1 MSLQRFEDAHR
12 QDYETAL
19 AEIRRGRK
27 TSHWM
32 WYIFPQLKGLG
43 YSPTAQYY
51 GIENL
56 AEAEAFLAHPVLGP
70 RLREISAALLE
81 LESSD
86 ALAVM
91 GSPDHF
97 KLRSCMTLFLA
108 ADPTAEVFQRVLDKF
123 YNGRPDGRTLGLL
136 QKQR

>member
-51 GIENL
+51 SIENL
-56 AEAEAFLAHPVLGP
+56 AEAEAFLAHPVLGVH
-70 RLREISAALLE
+70 LVEISRALLA
-81 LESSD
+81 LETNNAD
-86 ALAVM
+86 LVF
-91 GSPDHF
+91 GYPDNL
-97 KLRSCMTLFLA
+97 KLRSSMTLFA
-108 ADPTAEVFQRVLDKF
+108 QIREADPVFGQVLDKF
-123 YNGRPDGRTLGLL
+123 FEGKPDQRTLELL
-136 QKQR
+136 KE

>member
-51 GIENL
+51 SIENL
-56 AEAEAFLAHPVLGP
+56 AEAEAFLAHPVLGAH
-70 RLREISAALLE
+70 LVEISRALLA
-81 LESSD
+81 LETD
-86 ALAVM
+86 NADLVF
-91 GSPDHF
+91 GYPDNL
-97 KLRSCMTLFLA
+97 KLRSSMTLFA
-108 ADPTAEVFQRVLDKF
+108 QIREADPVFGQVLDKF
-123 YNGRPDGRTLGLL
+123 FEGKPDQRTLALL
-136 QKQR
+136 KE

>member
-19 AEIRRGRK
+19 AEIRRVRK

-51 GIENL
+51 SIENL
-56 AEAEAFLAHPVLGP
+56 AEAEAFLAHPVLGVH
-70 RLREISAALLE
+70 LVEISRALLA
-81 LESSD
+81 LETNNAD
-86 ALAVM
+86 LVF
-91 GSPDHF
+91 GYPDNL
-97 KLRSCMTLFLA
+97 KLRSSMTLFA
-108 ADPTAEVFQRVLDKF
+108 QVREADPVFGQVLDKF
-123 YNGRPDGRTLGLL
+123 FEGKPDQRTLALL
-136 QKQR
+136 KE

>member
-51 GIENL
+51 SIENL
-56 AEAEAFLAHPVLGP
+56 AEAEAFLAHPVLGAH
-70 RLREISAALLE
+70 LVEISRALLA
-81 LESSD
+81 LETNNAD
-86 ALAVM
+86 LVF
-91 GSPDHF
+91 GYPDNL
-97 KLRSCMTLFLA
+97 KLRSSMTLFA
-108 ADPTAEVFQRVLDKF
+108 QVREADPVFGQVLDKF
-123 YNGRPDGRTLGLL
+123 FEGKPDQRTLELL
-136 QKQR
+136 KE

>member
-19 AEIRRGRK
+19 AEIRRGRN

-56 AEAEAFLAHPVLGP
+56 AEAEAFLAHPVLGAH
-70 RLREISAALLE
+70 LVEISRALLA
-81 LESSD
+81 LETD
-86 ALAVM
+86 NADLVF
-91 GSPDHF
+91 GYPDNL
-97 KLRSCMTLFLA
+97 KLRSSMTLFA
-108 ADPTAEVFQRVLDKF
+108 HVGEADPVFGQVLDKF
-123 YNGRPDGRTLGLL
+123 FEGKPDQRTLALL
-136 QKQR
+136 KE

>member
-51 GIENL
+51 SIENL
-56 AEAEAFLAHPVLGP
+56 AEAEAFLAHPVLGAH
-70 RLREISAALLE
+70 LVEISRALLA
-81 LESSD
+81 LETNNAD
-86 ALAVM
+86 LVF
-91 GSPDHF
+91 GYPDNL
-97 KLRSCMTLFLA
+97 KLRSSMTLFA
-108 ADPTAEVFQRVLDKF
+108 QVREADPVFGQVLDKF
-123 YNGRPDGRTLGLL
+123 FEGKPDQRTLALL
-136 QKQR
+136 KE

>member
-51 GIENL
+51 SIENL
-56 AEAEAFLAHPVLGP
+56 AEAEAFLAHPVLGAH
-70 RLREISAALLE
+70 LVEISRALLA
-81 LESSD
+81 LETNNAD
-86 ALAVM
+86 LVF
-91 GSPDHF
+91 GYPDNL
-97 KLRSCMTLFLA
+97 KLRSSMTLFA
-108 ADPTAEVFQRVLDKF
+108 QVREADSVFGQVLDKF
-123 YNGRPDGRTLGLL
+123 FEGKPDQRTLALL
-136 QKQR
+136 KE

>member
-51 GIENL
+51 SIENL
-56 AEAEAFLAHPVLGP
+56 AEAEAFLAHPVLGVH
-70 RLREISAALLE
+70 LVEISRALLA
-81 LESSD
+81 LETD
-86 ALAVM
+86 NADLVF
-91 GSPDHF
+91 GYPDNL
-97 KLRSCMTLFLA
+97 KLRSSMTLFA
-108 ADPTAEVFQRVLDKF
+108 QVREADPVFGQVLDKF
-123 YNGRPDGRTLGLL
+123 FEGKPDQRTLALL
-136 QKQR
+136 KE

>member
-51 GIENL
+51 SIENL
-56 AEAEAFLAHPVLGP
+56 AEAEAFLAHPVLGAH
-70 RLREISAALLE
+70 LVEISRALLA
-81 LESSD
+81 LETNNAD
-86 ALAVM
+86 LVF
-91 GSPDHF
+91 GYPDNL
-97 KLRSCMTLFLA
+97 KLRSSMTLFA
-108 ADPTAEVFQRVLDKF
+108 QVREANPVFGQVLDKF
-123 YNGRPDGRTLGLL
+123 FEGKPDQRTLALL
-136 QKQR
+136 KE

>member
-56 AEAEAFLAHPVLGP
+56 AEAEAFLSHPVLGVH
-70 RLREISAALLE
+70 LVEISRALLA
-81 LESSD
+81 LETD
-86 ALAVM
+86 NADLVF
-91 GSPDHF
+91 GYPDNL
-97 KLRSCMTLFLA
+97 KLRSSMTLFA
-108 ADPTAEVFQRVLDKF
+108 QIREADPVFGQVLDKF
-123 YNGRPDGRTLGLL
+123 FEGKPDQRTLELL
-136 QKQR
+136 KE

>member
-43 YSPTAQYY
+43 HSPTAQYY

-56 AEAEAFLAHPVLGP
+56 AEAEAFLAHPVLGVH
-70 RLREISAALLE
+70 LVEISRALLA
-81 LESSD
+81 LETNNAD
-86 ALAVM
+86 LVF
-91 GSPDHF
+91 GYPDNL
-97 KLRSCMTLFLA
+97 KLRSSMTLFA
-108 ADPTAEVFQRVLDKF
+108 QIREADPVFGQVLDKF
-123 YNGRPDGRTLGLL
+123 FEGKPDQRTLELL
-136 QKQR
+136 KE

>member
-43 YSPTAQYY
+43 YSRTAQYY

-56 AEAEAFLAHPVLGP
+56 AEAEAFLTHPVLGVH
-70 RLREISAALLE
+70 LVEISRALLA
-81 LESSD
+81 LETNNAD
-86 ALAVM
+86 LVF
-91 GSPDHF
+91 GYPDNL
-97 KLRSCMTLFLA
+97 KLRSSMTLFA
-108 ADPTAEVFQRVLDKF
+108 QIREADPVFGQVLDKF
-123 YNGRPDGRTLGLL
+123 FEGKPDQRTLELL
-136 QKQR
+136 KE

>member
-56 AEAEAFLAHPVLGP
+56 AEAEAFLAHPVLGAH
-70 RLREISAALLE
+70 LVEISRALLA
-81 LESSD
+81 LETNNAD
-86 ALAVM
+86 LVF
-91 GSPDHF
+91 GYPDNL
-97 KLRSCMTLFLA
+97 KLRSSMTLFA
-108 ADPTAEVFQRVLDKF
+108 QIREADPFFGQVLDKF
-123 YNGRPDGRTLGLL
+123 FDGKPDQRTLELL
-136 QKQR
+136 KE

>member
-51 GIENL
+51 SIENL
-56 AEAEAFLAHPVLGP
+56 AEAEAFLAHPVLGAH
-70 RLREISAALLE
+70 LVEISRALLA
-81 LESSD
+81 LETD
-86 ALAVM
+86 NADLVF
-91 GSPDHF
+91 GYPDNL
-97 KLRSCMTLFLA
+97 KLRSSMTLFA
-108 ADPTAEVFQRVLDKF
+108 QIREADPVFGQVLDKF
-123 YNGRPDGRTLGLL
+123 FDGKPDQRTLALL
-136 QKQR
+136 KE

>member
-32 WYIFPQLKGLG
+32 WYIFPQLKELG

-56 AEAEAFLAHPVLGP
+56 AEAEAFLSHPVLGAH
-70 RLREISAALLE
+70 LVEISRALLA
-81 LESSD
+81 LETD
-86 ALAVM
+86 NADLVF
-91 GSPDHF
+91 GYPDNL
-97 KLRSCMTLFLA
+97 KLRSSMTLFA
-108 ADPTAEVFQRVLDKF
+108 QIREADPVFGQVLDKF
-123 YNGRPDGRTLGLL
+123 LDR
-136 QKQR
+136 KSVV

>member
-32 WYIFPQLKGLG
+32 WYIFPQLKELG

-56 AEAEAFLAHPVLGP
+56 AEAEAFLSHPVLGVH
-70 RLREISAALLE
+70 LVEISRALLA
-81 LESSD
+81 LETNNAD
-86 ALAVM
+86 LVF
-91 GSPDHF
+91 GYPDNL
-97 KLRSCMTLFLA
+97 KLRSSMTLFA
-108 ADPTAEVFQRVLDKF
+108 QIREADPVFGQVLDKF
-123 YNGRPDGRTLGLL
+123 FEGKPDQRTLELL
-136 QKQR
+136 KE

>member
-51 GIENL
+51 SIENL
-56 AEAEAFLAHPVLGP
+56 AEAEAFLAHPVLGVH
-70 RLREISAALLE
+70 LVEISRALLA
-81 LESSD
+81 LETD
-86 ALAVM
+86 NADLVF
-91 GSPDHF
+91 GYPDNL
-97 KLRSCMTLFLA
+97 KLRSSMTLFA
-108 ADPTAEVFQRVLDKF
+108 QIREADPVFGQVLDKF
-123 YNGRPDGRTLGLL
+123 FEGKPDQRTLELL
-136 QKQR
+136 KE

>member
-56 AEAEAFLAHPVLGP
+56 AEAEAFLAHPVLGVH
-70 RLREISAALLE
+70 LVEISRALLA
-81 LESSD
+81 LETNNAD
-86 ALAVM
+86 LVF
-91 GSPDHF
+91 GYPDNL
-97 KLRSCMTLFLA
+97 KLRSSMTLFAQIREA
-108 ADPTAEVFQRVLDKF
+108 APVFGQVLDKF
-123 YNGRPDGRTLGLL
+123 FDGKPDQRTLELL
-136 QKQR
+136 KE

>member
-1 MSLQRFEDAHR
+1 MSLQRFENAHR

-51 GIENL
+51 SIENL
-56 AEAEAFLAHPVLGP
+56 AEAEAFLAHPVLGAH
-70 RLREISAALLE
+70 LVEISRALLA
-81 LESSD
+81 LETNNAD
-86 ALAVM
+86 LVF
-91 GSPDHF
+91 GYPDNL
-97 KLRSCMTLFLA
+97 KLRSSMTLFA
-108 ADPTAEVFQRVLDKF
+108 QVREASPVFGQVLNKF
-123 YNGRPDGRTLGLL
+123 FEGKPDQRTLALL
-136 QKQR
+136 KE

>member
-81 LESSD
+81 LESCD

-91 GSPDHF
+91 GSTDHF

-108 ADPTAEVFQRVLDKF
+108 ADPTAEVFQHVLDKF
-123 YNGRPDGRTLGLL
+123 YQGRPDGRTLGLL

>member
-56 AEAEAFLAHPVLGP
+56 AEAEAFLAHPVLGAH
-70 RLREISAALLE
+70 LVEISRTLLALETDNADL
-81 LESSD
+81 
-86 ALAVM
+86 VF
-91 GSPDHF
+91 GYPDNL
-97 KLRSCMTLFLA
+97 KLRSSMTLFA
-108 ADPTAEVFQRVLDKF
+108 QIREADPVFGQVLDKF
-123 YNGRPDGRTLGLL
+123 FDGKPDQRTLELL
-136 QKQR
+136 KE

>member
-19 AEIRRGRK
+19 SEIRRGRK

-51 GIENL
+51 SIENL
-56 AEAEAFLAHPVLGP
+56 AEAEAFLAHPVLGAH
-70 RLREISAALLE
+70 LVEISRALLA
-81 LESSD
+81 LETNNAD
-86 ALAVM
+86 LVF
-91 GSPDHF
+91 GYPDNL
-97 KLRSCMTLFLA
+97 KLRSSMTLFA
-108 ADPTAEVFQRVLDKF
+108 QVREANPVFGQVLDKF
-123 YNGRPDGRTLGLL
+123 FEGKPDQRTLALL
-136 QKQR
+136 KE

>member
-56 AEAEAFLAHPVLGP
+56 AEAEAFLSHPVLGVH
-70 RLREISAALLE
+70 LVEISRALLA
-81 LESSD
+81 LETNNAD
-86 ALAVM
+86 LVF
-91 GSPDHF
+91 GYPDNL
-97 KLRSCMTLFLA
+97 KLRSSMTLFA
-108 ADPTAEVFQRVLDKF
+108 QIREADPVFGQVLDKF
-123 YNGRPDGRTLGLL
+123 FEGKPDQRTLELL
-136 QKQR
+136 KE

>member
-51 GIENL
+51 SIENL
-56 AEAEAFLAHPVLGP
+56 AEAEAFLAHPVLGVH
-70 RLREISAALLE
+70 LVEISRALLA
-81 LESSD
+81 LETNNAD
-86 ALAVM
+86 LVF
-91 GSPDHF
+91 GYPDNL
-97 KLRSCMTLFLA
+97 KLRSSMTLFA
-108 ADPTAEVFQRVLDKF
+108 QVREANPVFGQVLDKF
-123 YNGRPDGRTLGLL
+123 FDGKPDQRTLELL
-136 QKQR
+136 KE

>member
-51 GIENL
+51 SIENL
-56 AEAEAFLAHPVLGP
+56 AEAEAFLAHPVLGVH
-70 RLREISAALLE
+70 LVEISRALLA
-81 LESSD
+81 LETNNAD
-86 ALAVM
+86 LVF
-91 GSPDHF
+91 GYPDNL
-97 KLRSCMTLFLA
+97 KLRSSMTLFA
-108 ADPTAEVFQRVLDKF
+108 QVREANPVFGQVLDKF
-123 YNGRPDGRTLGLL
+123 FEGKPDQRTLALL
-136 QKQR
+136 KE

>member
-43 YSPTAQYY
+43 HSPTAQYY

-56 AEAEAFLAHPVLGP
+56 AEAEAFLAHPVLGVH
-70 RLREISAALLE
+70 LVEISRALLA
-81 LESSD
+81 LETD
-86 ALAVM
+86 NADLVF
-91 GSPDHF
+91 GYPDNL
-97 KLRSCMTLFLA
+97 KLRSSMTLFA
-108 ADPTAEVFQRVLDKF
+108 QVREANPVFGQVLDKF
-123 YNGRPDGRTLGLL
+123 FEGKPDQRTLELL
-136 QKQR
+136 KE

>member
-51 GIENL
+51 SIENL
-56 AEAEAFLAHPVLGP
+56 VEAEAFLAHSVLGAH
-70 RLREISAALLE
+70 LVEISRALLA
-81 LESSD
+81 LETNNAD
-86 ALAVM
+86 LVF
-91 GSPDHF
+91 GYPDNL
-97 KLRSCMTLFLA
+97 KLRSSMTLFA
-108 ADPTAEVFQRVLDKF
+108 QIREADPVFGQVLDKF
-123 YNGRPDGRTLGLL
+123 FEGKPDQRTLELL
-136 QKQR
+136 KE

>member
-51 GIENL
+51 SIENL
-56 AEAEAFLAHPVLGP
+56 AEAEAFLDHPVLGAH
-70 RLREISAALLE
+70 LVEISRALLA
-81 LESSD
+81 LETNNAD
-86 ALAVM
+86 LVF
-91 GSPDHF
+91 GYPDNL
-97 KLRSCMTLFLA
+97 KLRSSMTLFA
-108 ADPTAEVFQRVLDKF
+108 QIREADPFFGQVLDKF
-123 YNGRPDGRTLGLL
+123 FDGKPDQRTLELL
-136 QKQR
+136 KE

>member
-43 YSPTAQYY
+43 HSPTAQYY

-56 AEAEAFLAHPVLGP
+56 AEAEAFLAHPVLGVH
-70 RLREISAALLE
+70 LVEISRALLA
-81 LESSD
+81 LETDNADLVFGYPDNLKFRSS
-86 ALAVM
+86 
-91 GSPDHF
+91 
-97 KLRSCMTLFLA
+97 MTLFA
-108 ADPTAEVFQRVLDKF
+108 QIREADPVFGQVLDKF
-123 YNGRPDGRTLGLL
+123 FDGKPDQRTLALL
-136 QKQR
+136 KE

>member
-43 YSPTAQYY
+43 HSPTAQYY
-51 GIENL
+51 SIENL
-56 AEAEAFLAHPVLGP
+56 AEAEAFLASFSQPMQPGLRRNP
-70 RLREISAALLE
+70 LRPAAAAKRLRMKRKRLR
-81 LESSD
+81 D
-86 ALAVM
+86 AVKRIPLPVRR
-91 GSPDHF
+91 
-97 KLRSCMTLFLA
+97 KTLNKRMSL
-108 ADPTAEVFQRVLDKF
+108 
-123 YNGRPDGRTLGLL
+123 
-136 QKQR
+136 